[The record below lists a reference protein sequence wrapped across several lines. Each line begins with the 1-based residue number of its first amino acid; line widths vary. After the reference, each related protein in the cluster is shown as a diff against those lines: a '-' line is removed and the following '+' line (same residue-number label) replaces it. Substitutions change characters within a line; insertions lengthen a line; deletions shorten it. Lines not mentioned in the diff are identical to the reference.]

1 MSGSAILII
10 VGGLMLLILGGISIY
25 SQHYSLNNMK
35 ESAAAQGIKQRI
47 ECVRDFL
54 KSHSEKLEEYDENLT
69 RLLIES
75 ITVYDNRLIVEF
87 KSGTQVEIKRK

>member
-1 MSGSAILII
+1 
-10 VGGLMLLILGGISIY
+10 
-25 SQHYSLNNMK
+25 MK
-35 ESAAAQGIKQRI
+35 ESASAQGIKQRI

-54 KSHSEKLEEYDENLT
+54 KSHSGEPEDYDENLT

-75 ITVYDNRLIVEF
+75 ITVYDDRLIVEF

>member
-1 MSGSAILII
+1 
-10 VGGLMLLILGGISIY
+10 
-25 SQHYSLNNMK
+25 MK
-35 ESAAAQGIKQRI
+35 N
-47 ECVRDFL
+47 
-54 KSHSEKLEEYDENLT
+54 HSEELEEYDENFT